1 MKTIW
6 MEGESLDDWPPG
18 RKAVAM
24 RVESAGDGFWCYYKG
39 RRTAGSLPETP
50 LHEILRWLL
59 EQVNLGFVK
68 YIRDEA
74 GDIVSVVIGQSAHH
88 AARSAEEAAQT
99 AAEEGIALNIVGLLA
114 EAREKGSDPKSIPL
128 QEKLWQQASV
138 NMHTR
143 MAIHYALVLARLL
156 RRVSE
161 KGDKTRTYAHDEG
174 CSGPD
179 A

>member
-99 AAEEGIALNIVGLLA
+99 AAEEGIALNIVATLGRGSGEGKRPQKYSAARKTLA
-114 EAREKGSDPKSIPL
+114 AG
-128 QEKLWQQASV
+128 
-138 NMHTR
+138 
-143 MAIHYALVLARLL
+143 
-156 RRVSE
+156 VSE
-161 KGDKTRTYAHDEG
+161 YAYENGDPLCLGARAAASEG
-174 CSGPD
+174 FRKR
-179 A
+179 